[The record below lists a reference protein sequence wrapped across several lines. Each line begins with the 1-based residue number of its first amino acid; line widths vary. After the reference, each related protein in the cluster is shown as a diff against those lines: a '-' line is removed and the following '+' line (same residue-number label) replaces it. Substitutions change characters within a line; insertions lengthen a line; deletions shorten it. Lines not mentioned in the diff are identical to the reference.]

1 MYYLT
6 FENDVFIDTDLD
18 LKYLKKLLNKYL
30 EKTDFF
36 QVIALGEDKL
46 IKKLLRDYAA
56 YDEDGEYEEIFQG
69 PTDDDFKKVILDNF
83 LNEKNIPNFYKLS
96 LYQGDK
102 LKFEVL
108 NYGEEV
114 SIYGFDQKQVEEAYK
129 KLEED
134 YGIKNINIVV
144 EK

>member
-18 LKYLKKLLNKYL
+18 LKYLKKLLKKYL

-83 LNEKNIPNFYKLS
+83 LNKTKHRFLIILLNLIKCSQILILKGFEHFYCWKILHVS
-96 LYQGDK
+96 LYISSWIDC
-102 LKFEVL
+102 
-108 NYGEEV
+108 
-114 SIYGFDQKQVEEAYK
+114 QKW
-129 KLEED
+129 
-134 YGIKNINIVV
+134 
-144 EK
+144 